1 MTATAATMG
10 KDEVI
15 EEEVTDGP
23 GCSLGN
29 AASVFREMG
38 SH

>member
-1 MTATAATMG
+1 MTANAATMG
-10 KDEVI
+10 KDDVT
-15 EEEVTDGP
+15 EEEDTDSP
-23 GCSLGN
+23 DRSLGD